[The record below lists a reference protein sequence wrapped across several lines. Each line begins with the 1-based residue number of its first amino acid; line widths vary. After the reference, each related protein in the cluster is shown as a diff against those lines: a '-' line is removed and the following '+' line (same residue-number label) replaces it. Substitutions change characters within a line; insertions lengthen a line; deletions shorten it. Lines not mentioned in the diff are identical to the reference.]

1 MRASRCFIE
10 RPPLPAL
17 VLPRLV
23 RRAISYRAAVR
34 WCWKLRR
41 PAGLALV
48 DLAKERGFQRQH
60 LSDYLNRDDKRTR
73 RDLPA
78 WRIAEFEAACGNAF
92 ITQWLA
98 ARQGLTVLDEMQA
111 ERAAA

>member
-1 MRASRCFIE
+1 MKASRCFIE
-10 RPPLPAL
+10 RPGLPAL

-23 RRAISYRAAVR
+23 RRAGTYRAAVR
-34 WCWKLRR
+34 WCWRLRR

-48 DLAKERGFQRQH
+48 DLAKERGFVRQH
-60 LSDYLNRDDKRTR
+60 LSDYLNRDDQPSR

-78 WRIAEFEAACGNAF
+78 RRIAEFEAACANTF

-98 ARQGLTVLDEMQA
+98 ARQRLTVLEELQA